1 MNQEIKKYLDSEIWF
16 NYKNFYNEVA
26 QKKYKVLV
34 ELGTWKGHSIMYLAK
49 KLKEQNYEFELY
61 GVDLFDNSQI
71 HTNEGNEYLQPQMKH
86 IWELYNENLVRADVR
101 DVVKD
106 IKKNSWEAANEFKD
120 ESVDFIFIDGD
131 HSYEGVKNDYEKY
144 KQFLASDGH
153 IGFHDIIS
161 SDQNRINN
169 INVYNCYN
177 NN

>member
-86 IWELYNENLVRADVR
+86 IWELYNENLVRADV
-101 DVVKD
+101 
-106 IKKNSWEAANEFKD
+106 
-120 ESVDFIFIDGD
+120 
-131 HSYEGVKNDYEKY
+131 
-144 KQFLASDGH
+144 
-153 IGFHDIIS
+153 
-161 SDQNRINN
+161 
-169 INVYNCYN
+169 
-177 NN
+177 